1 MRPSMIV
8 RGAALV
14 AAASVATLAAAP
26 ALAADPVAQ
35 ASASAVTLDV
45 AGQNGYSGTFSAT
58 NDGSK
63 QTTSGNDK
71 PLITALG
78 GQSLLSVGTLAQDA
92 TTSVDASGRGS
103 SAACAGLAG
112 QGASLVAA
120 GSGNCLTGGN
130 ALQLEAGTLDLSKL
144 QIVQGTVLNGLDQ
157 QLQSA
162 LQPVLGTL
170 LPALSQ
176 ALAQGAK
183 ALGNPGI
190 FLDLGAVQSN
200 CTATPAGVSGDSS
213 LANAAAYVQIP
224 GGQRID
230 LVKLPVHPA
239 PNTDVVTKLGSG
251 VVGAITSALKT
262 DLASTLGGQLGAL
275 GVVVD
280 QTAVLNN
287 ILDQLGEQLKP
298 IDNDLLKATLNKQTK
313 SDGAITVTAL
323 DLSVLP
329 AAQQFVHSD
338 LLHLTVGTSTCGP
351 NGRVVTPAAAA
362 VPKSDTHH
370 SSNPVPTTVPAG
382 VADAYP
388 LSDHALT
395 AGRVALLAL
404 VGLGATGAGLVGY
417 RRRLHR

>member
-1 MRPSMIV
+1 VRPSKIV
-8 RGAALV
+8 KGAALL
-14 AAASVATLAAAP
+14 AAASVATLAASP

-35 ASASAVTLDV
+35 ASASAVTLSV
-45 AGQNGYSGTFSAT
+45 AGQDGYSGTFSAT
-58 NDGSK
+58 NDGTK

-78 GQSLLSVGTLAQDA
+78 GQSLLSAGTLAQDA

-120 GSGNCLTGGN
+120 GSGDCLSGGN
-130 ALQLEAGTLDLSKL
+130 ALQLNAGTLDLSKL

-157 QLQSA
+157 QLQTA

-176 ALAQGAK
+176 ALIQGAQ

-190 FLDLGAVQSN
+190 FLDLGAVQSH

-213 LANAAAYVQIP
+213 LANAAAYLQIP

-230 LVKLPVHPA
+230 LLKLPVHPG
-239 PNTDVVTKLGSG
+239 PNTDVVTQLGSG

-262 DLASTLGGQLGAL
+262 DLSTALGGQLGAL
-275 GVVVD
+275 GAVVD

-287 ILDQLGEQLKP
+287 ILDQLGAQLKP
-298 IDNDLLKATLNKQTK
+298 LDDTLIKATLNKQTT
-313 SDGAITVTAL
+313 SDGSITVTAL

-329 AAQQFVHSD
+329 AAQQFVHAD

-351 NGRVVTPAAAA
+351 NGRVVTPAAVA

-370 SSNPVPTTVPAG
+370 SNPVPTTVPAG

-388 LSDHALT
+388 LSDHVLT

>member
-1 MRPSMIV
+1 MRPSKIV
-8 RGAALV
+8 QGAALI
-14 AAASVATLAAAP
+14 AAASVVTLAAAP

-35 ASASAVTLDV
+35 ASAAAVTLDV
-45 AGQNGYSGTFSAT
+45 AGQHGYSGTFGAT
-58 NDGSK
+58 NDGTK

-78 GQSLLSVGTLAQDA
+78 GQHLLSAGTLAQDA

-112 QGASLVAA
+112 QGASLAAA
-120 GSGNCLTGGN
+120 GSGSCLTGGN
-130 ALQLEAGTLDLSKL
+130 ALQLEAGTLDLSGL

-157 QLQSA
+157 QLQTA
-162 LQPVLGTL
+162 LQPALGTL

-176 ALAQGAK
+176 ALTQGTQT
-183 ALGNPGI
+183 LGSPGL
-190 FLDLGAVQSN
+190 FLDLGAVQSS

-230 LVKLPVHPA
+230 LAKLPVHPA
-239 PNTDVVTKLGSG
+239 PNTDVVTQLGSG
-251 VVGAITSALKT
+251 VVAAITSALKT
-262 DLASTLGGQLGAL
+262 DLSTALDGQLGAL
-275 GVVVD
+275 GGAID

-287 ILDQLGEQLKP
+287 VLDQLGAQLKP
-298 IDNDLLKATLNKQTK
+298 LDDTLIKATLNKQTT
-313 SDGAITVTAL
+313 SADSITVTAL

-329 AAQQFVHSD
+329 AAQQFVHAD
-338 LLHLTVGTSTCGP
+338 LAHLTVGTSICGP
-351 NGRVVTPAAAA
+351 NGRAVTPAAVA
-362 VPKSDTHH
+362 VPKSDTHPTD
-370 SSNPVPTTVPAG
+370 PVPTTVPAG